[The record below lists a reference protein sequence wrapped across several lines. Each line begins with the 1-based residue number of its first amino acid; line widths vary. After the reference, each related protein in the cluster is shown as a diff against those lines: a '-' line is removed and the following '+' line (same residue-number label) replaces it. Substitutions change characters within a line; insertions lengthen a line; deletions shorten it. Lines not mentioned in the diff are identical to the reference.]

1 MRDLFFLSDTS
12 EETLTGVFYKTRPN
26 YVNDGGITFKY
37 KQLDPNSRVF
47 DKVLSEIRA
56 DSARYAIKTNDACGF
71 NIGGYIVT
79 QNGEFWEITEVVTNE
94 EERTTKN
101 ALRWF
106 KRVSNSEIS
115 VRMIKISDLYTPESA
130 YLTTCTVV
138 IALYV
143 NGVEK
148 TIGSA
153 ISSIGSIRTQG
164 TNEAILTIEKG
175 ASATVTL
182 VYQGGSKQVS
192 VKRFNTQRQENYMEI
207 NV

>member
-1 MRDLFFLSDTS
+1 MDFIDMLVNSSD
-12 EETLTGVFYKTRPN
+12 EKLTGYFYAKRPQS
-26 YVNDGGITFKY
+26 VDDGKISFKY

-115 VRMIKISDLYTPESA
+115 VRMIKISDLYTLESA
-130 YLTTCTVV
+130 YLTTCKVV
-138 IALYV
+138 IALYQ

-148 TIGSA
+148 TVSSA
-153 ISSIGSIRTQG
+153 STSNGSIRVSG
-164 TNEAILTIEKG
+164 TNEATLTIEKG
-175 ASATVTL
+175 ESATVRL
-182 VYQGGSKQVS
+182 IYAGGSKTVN
-192 VKRFNTQRQENYMEI
+192 VKRFNTQRQDNYMEI

>member
-1 MRDLFFLSDTS
+1 MDFIDMLVNSSD
-12 EETLTGVFYKTRPN
+12 EKLTGYFYAKRPQSAD
-26 YVNDGGITFKY
+26 DGKISFQY

-47 DKVLSEIRA
+47 DKVLSNIRA
-56 DSARYAIKTNDACGF
+56 DSARYAISTNDDCGF

-94 EERTTKN
+94 EEKTTKN
-101 ALRWF
+101 ALHWF
-106 KRVSNSEIS
+106 KS
-115 VRMIKISDLYTPESA
+115 VNNAETHLRMIKISDLYTPESA
-130 YLTTCTVV
+130 YLTTCKVV
-138 IALYV
+138 IALYQ